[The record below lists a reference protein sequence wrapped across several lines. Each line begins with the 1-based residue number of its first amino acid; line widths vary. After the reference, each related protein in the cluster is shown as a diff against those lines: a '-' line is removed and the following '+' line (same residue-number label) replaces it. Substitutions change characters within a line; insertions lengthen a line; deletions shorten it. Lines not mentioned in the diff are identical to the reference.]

1 MCGIA
6 GILKLS
12 GPATSQD
19 VLAVLRMMDAEVHR
33 GPDDW
38 GILFPDSL
46 SGDSLVRA
54 QLNARGS
61 GHGRCYVSHDSGVSA
76 VLGCRRLSILDLSD
90 KARMPMGTVGGRT
103 WITYNG
109 EIYNFRE
116 LRSQLLQRGYSFR
129 SDSDTEVLLYGYE
142 EWGEDLLPR
151 LRGMFACALLRTAAE
166 PALLLAKDRFGI
178 KPLYYFA
185 DGERLLFASE
195 VRALMASGLIPHES
209 DVEAM
214 VRFLQLGSVPVPL
227 TTVRGVRALPAAHL
241 LACGRGQFG
250 LRQYWDLNQ
259 CFRSPQDEIA
269 DATARVL
276 PLLTDSVR
284 AHSVSDVPLG
294 IFLSGGIDSSSL
306 VALASLAGQRPI
318 KTVSVTFEEEEF
330 DESVFARGVAR
341 MYGTEHGE
349 VCLTR
354 RDFFHELPRI
364 FDAMD
369 QPTVDGVNTYFVS
382 KAAKAFGLTVVFAG
396 TGADEI
402 FLGYQHLKRA
412 ATWDMASQ
420 VMARIPRPLRQ
431 QIVRSAYNAGLPFGR
446 REKLTYLNSPTRENI
461 YLLFRGLF
469 GPQQIQHF
477 LGITERE
484 VRDIGMCI
492 PNSRQTPEASFL
504 DSLVSLEFHH
514 YLQNQL
520 LKDTDFMSM
529 SHSIEARVPYLDP
542 AVVEFVL
549 GVPAAQRL
557 RGQAPKPLLVNA
569 LGDRLPR
576 NVWDRPKRGFTF
588 PFGEW
593 MRSDLGMLEADVQS
607 RRLFDSRAVKDI
619 WAQFRQGGVHWSRP
633 WALSVLARAME
644 APHPAAAAAAGAA
657 AVGSPSV
664 PIEVVTA
671 SARRQGA
678 PSASAPAAP
687 RPLRGIPGAER
698 QHVLVLLSDLLDAV
712 GGIQTFNR
720 SLVKALDSI
729 AAERRWRVEL
739 LVLNDRRRDH
749 YESRYFNP
757 EQVSCRAF
765 RRGTAGFALAAV
777 HAARRATTAI
787 IGHVNFCPVLPL
799 MKVAAPGLH
808 SALVVHGIEVWKPL
822 PWLQRWGVRHLDE
835 VLTVSDFTRDEM
847 RLHNDV
853 NGLAFTTFPDTL
865 DPFYS
870 APDVSG
876 ARTRLG
882 LPAGPMLLSVSRL
895 HRSEFYKRI
904 DLVIEA
910 MPAVLKQVPHAF
922 LVVVGEGSDLERL
935 RRLAAQL
942 GIDDRVRFAGRVS
955 EDELPLYYEAC
966 DVFVLP
972 SLKEGFG
979 IVFLEAMQYAKP
991 CIGARAAAVPE
1002 VILDG
1007 ETGLLAAPGDPR
1019 SLERAIVT
1027 LLADEGERR
1036 RMGEAGLLRLQDHF
1050 AFAMFRARLEE
1061 VLCRRQA

>member
-19 VLAVLRMMDAEVHR
+19 VAAVLRMMDAELHR

-46 SGDSLVRA
+46 AGDSAVRA
-54 QLNARGS
+54 LLDAR
-61 GHGRCYVSHDSGVSA
+61 SHDRSHERGYASPESGVSA
-76 VLGCRRLSILDLSD
+76 VLGSRRLSIIDLSEN
-90 KARMPMGTVGGRT
+90 ARMPMGTPGGRT

-116 LRSQLLQRGYSFR
+116 LRSELVQRGYSFR

-151 LRGMFACALLRTAAE
+151 LRGMFACALLRTGAE
-166 PALLLAKDRFGI
+166 PRLLLAKDRFGI

-185 DGERLLFASE
+185 DQERLLFASE
-195 VRALMASGLIPHES
+195 VRALMASGLVPPDS
-209 DVEAM
+209 DVESM
-214 VRFLQLGSVPVPL
+214 VCFLQLGSVPLPL
-227 TTVRGVRALPAAHL
+227 TTIRGVRALPAAHL
-241 LACGRGQFG
+241 LACHGRD
-250 LRQYWDLNQ
+250 LRLRRYWDLDR
-259 CFRSPQDEIA
+259 CFHASQEEVTDA
-269 DATARVL
+269 DQRVL

-284 AHSVSDVPLG
+284 AHSISDVPLG

-318 KTVSVTFEEEEF
+318 KTVSVTFDEKEF
-330 DESVFARGVAR
+330 DESVYARGVAGK
-341 MYGTEHGE
+341 YGTLHGE
-349 VCLTR
+349 VRLTR
-354 RDFFHELPRI
+354 GDFFRELPRI
-364 FDAMD
+364 FGAMD

-382 KAAKAFGLTVVFAG
+382 QAAKAFGLTVVFAG

-412 ATWDMASQ
+412 AALDVASRFISS
-420 VMARIPRPLRQ
+420 MPRPLRSGM
-431 QIVRSAYNAGLPFGR
+431 VRAAYSAGAPFGR
-446 REKLTYLNSPTRENI
+446 REKLRYLNHPTRDNI

-469 GPQQIQHF
+469 GPHQIQQL

-484 VRDIGMCI
+484 VRDLGVRI
-492 PNSRQTPEASFL
+492 PGSRQAPDTPFL

-529 SHSIEARVPYLDP
+529 CHSIEARVPYLDN

-557 RGQAPKPLLVNA
+557 RGDSPKPLLVNA

-576 NVWDRPKRGFTF
+576 NVWDRPKRGFSF
-588 PFGEW
+588 PLGEW
-593 MRSDLGMLEADVQS
+593 MRADDGALESDVRA
-607 RRLFDSRAVKDI
+607 RRLFDARAVTEL

-644 APHPAAAAAAGAA
+644 AHQPLAGAA
-657 AVGSPSV
+657 ASFQPA

-671 SARRQGA
+671 PA
-678 PSASAPAAP
+678 PSQAP
-687 RPLRGIPGAER
+687 RSPSLAPLPARPRAGAQR
-698 QHVLVLLSDLLDAV
+698 VLVLLSDLFDAV

-729 AAERRWRVEL
+729 AVERRWRIEL
-739 LVLNDRRRDH
+739 LVLNDRAGSRRDP
-749 YESRYFNP
+749 RYFSP
-757 EQVSCRAF
+757 EAVTCRSFTRA
-765 RRGTAGFALAAV
+765 TARFVLAAV
-777 HAARRATTAI
+777 NAAPRATTAI

-799 MKVAAPGLH
+799 MKVAAPALH
-808 SALVVHGIEVWKPL
+808 AALVVHGIEVWKPL
-822 PWLQRWGVRHLDE
+822 GSLQRWGVRQLDE
-835 VLTVSDFTRDEM
+835 ALSVSDFTRREM
-847 RLHNDV
+847 LLHNQL
-853 NGLAFTTFPDTL
+853 NGLAFTAFPDTL
-865 DPFYS
+865 DPFYG
-870 APDVSG
+870 APDISG
-876 ARTRLG
+876 ARARLR
-882 LPAGPMLLSVSRL
+882 LPEGRMLLSVSRL
-895 HRSEFYKRI
+895 HQSEFYKRI

-910 MPAVLKQVPHAF
+910 MPAVLKQVPDAF
-922 LVVVGEGSDLERL
+922 LVVVGEGGDLPRL
-935 RRLAAQL
+935 RQLAEQL
-942 GIDDRVRFAGRVS
+942 GTGDRVRFTGRVS
-955 EDELPLYYEAC
+955 EEELPLFYQAC
-966 DVFVLP
+966 DLFVLP

-1002 VILDG
+1002 VIVDG

-1019 SLERAIVT
+1019 SLERAIIT
-1027 LLADEGERR
+1027 LLADDSLRR
-1036 RMGEAGLLRLQDHF
+1036 KMGCAGLRRLQDNF
-1050 AFAMFRARLEE
+1050 AFPIFRQRLEE
-1061 VLCRRQA
+1061 VLCRSRG

>member
-19 VLAVLRMMDAEVHR
+19 VVAVLRMMDAEVHR

-46 SGDSLVRA
+46 ADDSLVRV

-61 GHGRCYVSHDSGVSA
+61 GHERCYVPGASGVSA
-76 VLGCRRLSILDLSD
+76 VLGSRRLSIIDLSE
-90 KARMPMGTVGGRT
+90 KARMPMGAPDGRT

-109 EIYNFRE
+109 EIYNFPE
-116 LRSQLLQRGYSFR
+116 LRSQLVQRGYSFR
-129 SDSDTEVLLYGYE
+129 SDSDTEVLLHGYE

-151 LRGMFACALLRTAAE
+151 LHGMFACALLRTGAE

-195 VRALMASGLIPHES
+195 VRALLASGLVPHES
-209 DVEAM
+209 DLEAM
-214 VRFLQLGSVPVPL
+214 VRFLQLGSVPLPL
-227 TTVRGVRALPAAHL
+227 TTVRGARALPAAHL
-241 LACGRGQFG
+241 LACDRGDLR

-259 CFRSPQDEIA
+259 CFHSPHDEVESA
-269 DATARVL
+269 DARVL
-276 PLLTDSVR
+276 QLLTDSVR

-318 KTVSVTFEEEEF
+318 KTVSVTFEEPEY
-330 DESVFARGVAR
+330 DESVFACTVAR
-341 MYGTEHGE
+341 KYGTQHSEIR
-349 VCLTR
+349 LTR

-369 QPTVDGVNTYFVS
+369 QPTVDGVNSYFVS
-382 KAAKAFGLTVVFAG
+382 KAAKAFGLTVVFSG

-412 ATWDMASQ
+412 SLLRLSSQ
-420 VMARIPRPLRQ
+420 MISRVPTPLRQ
-431 QIVRSAYNAGLPFGR
+431 RLVRAAYNAGSKYGR
-446 REKLTYLNSPTRENI
+446 REKLTYLNNPTRENV
-461 YLLFRGLF
+461 YLIFRGLF
-469 GPQQIQHF
+469 GPQQIQEF

-484 VRDIGMCI
+484 VRDFGMPI
-492 PNSRQTPEASFL
+492 PGSRQARESSFV

-529 SHSIEARVPYLDP
+529 SHSIEVRVPFLDNG
-542 AVVEFVL
+542 VVDYVL
-549 GVPAAQRL
+549 GLPAAQRL
-557 RGQAPKPLLVNA
+557 RGDAPKPLLVHA
-569 LGDRLPR
+569 LGDRLPHS
-576 NVWDRPKRGFTF
+576 VWNRPKRGFSF

-593 MRSDLGMLEADVQS
+593 MRADAGSLESGVQAHC
-607 RRLFDSRAVKDI
+607 LFESRAVREL
-619 WAQFRQGGVHWSRP
+619 WAQFRAGGVHWSRP
-633 WALSVLARAME
+633 WALFVLARTME
-644 APHPAAAAAAGAA
+644 GQEPVVAAARAAAGASRIA
-657 AVGSPSV
+657 PV
-664 PIEVVTA
+664 EVVTEPA
-671 SARRQGA
+671 PPPPPPRVAPAILRGA
-678 PSASAPAAP
+678 PPTQP
-687 RPLRGIPGAER
+687 
-698 QHVLVLLSDLLDAV
+698 QHVLVLLGDLFDAF

-729 AAERRWRVEL
+729 AADRRWRVDL
-739 LVLNDRRRDH
+739 LVLNDRHRDD
-749 YESRYFNP
+749 YDSRYFNP
-757 EQVSCRAF
+757 EVVSCRYF
-765 RRGTAGFALAAV
+765 RHRTARFVLAAV
-777 HAARRATTAI
+777 NAAQRATTAI
-787 IGHVNFCPVLPL
+787 IGHVNVCPVLPL
-799 MKVAAPGLH
+799 MKLASPSLH

-822 PWLQRWGVRHLDE
+822 PWLQRWGVRRLDE
-835 VLTVSDFTRDEM
+835 VLSVSDFTRDEM
-847 RLHNDV
+847 LLHNDV

-865 DPFYS
+865 DPFYG

-876 ARTRLG
+876 ARARLR
-882 LPAGPMLLSVSRL
+882 LPNGPMLLSVSRL
-895 HRSEFYKRI
+895 HQSEFYKRI
-904 DLVIEA
+904 DLVLES
-910 MPAVLKQVPHAF
+910 MPAVLKQAPDAF
-922 LVVVGEGSDLERL
+922 LVVVGEGSDRARL
-935 RRLAAQL
+935 QGLAAQL
-942 GIDDRVRFAGRVS
+942 RIDDRVRFTGRVS
-955 EDELPLYYEAC
+955 EEDLPLYYQAC
-966 DVFVLP
+966 DLFVLP

-1002 VILDG
+1002 VIVDG

-1019 SLERAIVT
+1019 SLERATIT
-1027 LLADEGERR
+1027 LLADEPLRHK
-1036 RMGEAGLLRLQDHF
+1036 MGRAGLRRLESNF
-1050 AFAMFRARLEE
+1050 SFAMFRHRLEE
-1061 VLCRRQA
+1061 VLCRPPA